1 MVNSPVSTRKMLH
14 LRVVSGTG
22 GGPEKTILNSPRFI
36 KDHGY
41 QAQVV
46 YLCPPDPVIQESL
59 RSRASK
65 LDCPLTIVED
75 HGAKDFRVVGKL
87 LKICRDQKIELLQTH
102 DYKSNAL
109 GLLLRRF
116 HKMHMASMLH
126 GWTDTSG
133 RMPLYIK
140 IDKWCL
146 PWYEQ
151 LICVSEDLVEECRR
165 LRVSDRKIELVHNAI
180 DLSAYTRWVGKDQAQ
195 RDLGVDVQGGPLIG
209 MVCRLSPEKGIL
221 EAIAMVD
228 RFRTMGKPVQLWIAG
243 DGPFRSEIEKEVSRL
258 GLAANIRLLG
268 QLADARDFYQA
279 MDVFLLNSI
288 REGLPNVVLEAMALE
303 VPVIATR
310 VAGVPTLVK
319 PGQTGWLIEPGDT
332 RMLDSAVAE
341 CLEGSHTDPQVRGAR
356 ELIENQFSFDRRMQR
371 IAGIYDSLFTPV
383 VGRGMGSGNDA
394 NPRVGHGR

>member
-1 MVNSPVSTRKMLH
+1 MCKMLH

-36 KDHGY
+36 KEHGY

-59 RSRASK
+59 RFRASK

-87 LKICRDQKIELLQTH
+87 LKICRDQKIQLLQTH

-151 LICVSEDLVEECRR
+151 LICVSEDLVQECKK
-165 LRVSDRKIELVHNAI
+165 LRIPDHRIQLVHNAI
-180 DLSAYTRWVGKDQAQ
+180 DLKTYSRSLSIQQAKKDLSV
-195 RDLGVDVQGGPLIG
+195 DLNAGPLIG
-209 MVCRLSPEKGIL
+209 MVCRLSPEKGIN
-221 EAIAMVD
+221 EAIAMVR
-228 RFRTMGKPVQLWIAG
+228 RFESLGRRLQLWIAG
-243 DGPFRSEIEKEVSRL
+243 DGPYRGEIEKQIHSM
-258 GLAANIRLLG
+258 GLQRNVRLLG
-268 QLADARDFYQA
+268 QLADARPFYQA
-279 MDVFLLNSI
+279 MDLFLLNSI

-303 VPVIATR
+303 VPVVATR
-310 VAGVPTLVK
+310 VAGVPALIR
-319 PGQTGWLIEPGDT
+319 PGQTGWLIEPQDPA
-332 RMLDSAVAE
+332 MLDNSVLD
-341 CLEGSHTDPQVRGAR
+341 CLEGTRTNQFVQSAR
-356 ELIENQFSFDRRMQR
+356 LLIESDFSFDRRMQR
-371 IAGIYDSLFTPV
+371 VASIYDAMSW
-383 VGRGMGSGNDA
+383 RHS
-394 NPRVGHGR
+394 

>member
-1 MVNSPVSTRKMLH
+1 MSTRKMLH

-36 KDHGY
+36 KEHGY

-46 YLCPPDPVIQESL
+46 YLCPPDPVIQASL
-59 RSRASK
+59 RSRAAK
-65 LDCPLTIVED
+65 LDCPLTIIED
-75 HGAKDFRVVGKL
+75 HGAKDFSLVGKL

-126 GWTDTSG
+126 GWTDISG

-195 RDLGVDVQGGPLIG
+195 RDLGVEVQGGPLIG

-228 RFRTMGKPVQLWIAG
+228 RFRTIGKPVQLWIAG
-243 DGPFRSEIEKEVSRL
+243 DGPFRSEIEKEISRL
-258 GLAANIRLLG
+258 GLGANVRLLG
-268 QLADARDFYQA
+268 QLADARVFYQA

-303 VPVIATR
+303 VPVVATR

-319 PGQTGWLIEPGDT
+319 SGQTGWLIEPGET
-332 RMLDSAVAE
+332 SELDSAVAE
-341 CLEGSHTDPQVRGAR
+341 CLEGSHTDPKVRGAR

-371 IAGIYDSLFTPV
+371 IAGIYDSL
-383 VGRGMGSGNDA
+383 DW
-394 NPRVGHGR
+394 